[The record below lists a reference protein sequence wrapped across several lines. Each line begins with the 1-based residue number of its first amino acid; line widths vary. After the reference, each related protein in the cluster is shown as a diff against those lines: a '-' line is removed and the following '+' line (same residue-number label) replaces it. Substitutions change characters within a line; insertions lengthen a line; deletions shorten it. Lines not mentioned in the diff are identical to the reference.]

1 MIHRAGSRL
10 ESLGGKLSSMKS
22 NLHESTCSSAKPA
35 PRTAFRVSN
44 VTRGTALA
52 TFVEI
57 ADTARTRRKG
67 LLGRASLS
75 TGEGLWITPCESV
88 HTCFMH
94 FPIDL
99 IYLSREKRIE
109 KLKSD
114 VVPWRLSA
122 CLSAGSVLELG
133 AGSIRASRSEQG
145 DLVEFVALA
154 EDAVDHPTKS

>member
-1 MIHRAGSRL
+1 
-10 ESLGGKLSSMKS
+10 
-22 NLHESTCSSAKPA
+22 
-35 PRTAFRVSN
+35 
-44 VTRGTALA
+44 
-52 TFVEI
+52 
-57 ADTARTRRKG
+57 
-67 LLGRASLS
+67 
-75 TGEGLWITPCESV
+75 
-88 HTCFMH
+88 MH